1 MSKSKPI
8 ERLAPIHKSIT
19 YTIAVSVISLMVF
32 GAGAYKSYGDISLG
46 AALFLSLVMI
56 ILVLN
61 IASMIISEEGVDI
74 GIDDYQT
81 LDKSL
86 SRESGV
92 LPRLASI
99 SIPQTHYYYPAIDT
113 YLTPIFSF
121 SAFFNLRTLL
131 FGVPQ
136 AFVLFVF
143 VSDLPLT
150 GLLTAVY
157 FSLCWLAGAALS
169 FKSMCKVITN
179 SNRNAK
185 DCVNMD
191 YSKKLIHKM
200 LSSQAVIYY
209 KTKEKNSGDD
219 LIKDLYVL
227 SAKAAIDIN
236 DLIAKN
242 NNIAAKAKDEIEIIE
257 HVINYFVPTTIQ
269 TTRRFFSKNSNR
281 MDAAE
286 AVYLKEAAPKIRQE
300 ALELNEKM
308 LIIHETIKCLKA
320 AQMKV
325 EVAEIKKQRLVDEK
339 LITLD
344 EDLLTLTK
352 KTTLPLAD
360 FSDFHELEF
369 KDIEK
374 RVAAQNIVSGTLM
387 QLIDAREKVAL
398 TSEKEML
405 DAQIEHVKSFVRSL
419 AANTPESKERK
430 ERRTKEEQNAPLYL
444 GHDDLDING
453 IKNMIKIHN
462 RYIDSYDKALPI
474 GND

>member
-8 ERLAPIHKSIT
+8 ERLAPVHKSIT

-56 ILVLN
+56 IFVLN

-74 GIDDYQT
+74 GIDNYQT

-113 YLTPIFSF
+113 YLTPILSP
-121 SAFFNLRTLL
+121 SAFFNLRAAFLGGL
-131 FGVPQ
+131 Q
-136 AFVLFVF
+136 AFVFFVF
-143 VSDLPLT
+143 VSDLS
-150 GLLTAVY
+150 LTAILITAH
-157 FSLCWLAGAALS
+157 FSLCWLAGTALS
-169 FKSMCKVITN
+169 FKSIYKVITN
-179 SNRNAK
+179 SNRNAP
-185 DCVNMD
+185 DCVNMT
-191 YSKKLIHKM
+191 YSIDMVNRM
-200 LSSQAVIYY
+200 LNNQSVIYY
-209 KTKEKNSGDD
+209 KTKEKNPGDD
-219 LIKDLYVL
+219 LIKSLYVL
-227 SAKAAIDIN
+227 SAKAAVDIN

-242 NNIAAKAKDEIEIIE
+242 NNISTKTKDEIEIIE
-257 HVINYFVPTTIQ
+257 HVINYFVPTTIE
-269 TTRRFFSKNSNR
+269 TTKRFFSKNNKKVE
-281 MDAAE
+281 AAT
-286 AVYLKEAAPKIRQE
+286 AVYLNEAAPKIRQE
-300 ALELNEKM
+300 ALELHEKM
-308 LIIHETIKCLKA
+308 LIIHETIRCIKT
-320 AQMKV
+320 AQMKI
-325 EVAEIKKQRLVDEK
+325 EVAEIKKQRLIDEK